1 MLLVVPE
8 VLSLSVELLNL
19 GGLRRF
25 VFLDEVVTV
34 LVRRLTLRSLAALL
48 DVLLDRRRPCRLGFL
63 SGAMVNL
70 RRRFKVR
77 SSATVLA
84 LSDIFPDW
92 WLRVPRL
99 LLRVLAE
106 EVTFELRQ
114 LPRSLAL
121 SSVV

>member
-1 MLLVVPE
+1 MVPE
-8 VLSLSVELLNL
+8 VLSLSDELLNL

-48 DVLLDRRRPCRLGFL
+48 DVLLDRRRPCPLRYL

-84 LSDIFPDW
+84 LSDILPDW

-99 LLRVLAE
+99 LPRVLAE
-106 EVTFELRQ
+106 EVAFEL
-114 LPRSLAL
+114 RSLAL